1 MAFKWAL
8 TVTCKWVQTNH
19 YLSKVIWEK
28 LVRHNCPL
36 KQQQQQHQHHHQHQ
50 QQQQSVITIAQVL
63 VFLFWF
69 SARHLW
75 AGTNK
80 SKKSFVQISDSWDKR
95 WRNISDTFF
104 SISDNFLGSPILTEA
119 LLDRWI
125 FFDCLFDSLTQFFD
139 RILVHHISCRLE
151 IRQPIQ
157 PLTGYTY

>member
-8 TVTCKWVQTNH
+8 TVTWKWVQRNH

-28 LVRHNCPL
+28 LARHNRPL
-36 KQQQQQHQHHHQHQ
+36 KQQQQQHQHHHQQQQ

-80 SKKSFVQISDSWDKR
+80 SKKSVVQISDSWYKR

-104 SISDNFLGSPILTEA
+104 SISDNFLGVQFWLKLYLTVEYSSIACLTVWPNFLTEF
-119 LLDRWI
+119 LFII
-125 FFDCLFDSLTQFFD
+125 FHA
-139 RILVHHISCRLE
+139 V
-151 IRQPIQ
+151 
-157 PLTGYTY
+157 